1 MAERSMV
8 EIAREQ
14 APGLPWREGSDPHT
28 SWEVAEFQA
37 GIVSASAAR
46 SPRGGVVVEAEV
58 RGMIVTR
65 VRRGAGRLAR
75 ARPADVPQDETP
87 REPCLYVESPGQ
99 NGAWK
104 GLPEGERLMQFIR
117 KGYSREKS

>member
-46 SPRGGVVVEAEV
+46 SPRGGVVVEA
-58 RGMIVTR
+58 
-65 VRRGAGRLAR
+65 GATPRAFGEEPAAWLAR
-75 ARPADVPQDETP
+75 VLPMFRKMKHPGNHVYTWNL
-87 REPCLYVESPGQ
+87 RGKTEPG
-99 NGAWK
+99 
-104 GLPEGERLMQFIR
+104 
-117 KGYSREKS
+117 KGYPKERG